1 MICVDA
7 SIVVK
12 AITDE
17 EGCGEALA
25 LFKKWRKTGTDLVA
39 PALIDYEVSSVLCHK
54 AFVGDIKENEVIQ
67 AYRLFLELGVKTIH
81 DPALL
86 EKALLTARSFSQ
98 RTSYDFAYLTC
109 AQSLDA
115 ELVTADFKFVE
126 MVREGYS
133 FVKFYK
139 GY

>member
-7 SIVVK
+7 SIAVK
-12 AITDE
+12 AVTDE
-17 EGCGEALA
+17 KGCDEALA
-25 LFKKWRKTGTDLVA
+25 LFKKWRRTGADLIA
-39 PALIDYEVSSVLCHK
+39 PALIDYEVSSVLCRK

-81 DPALL
+81 DPTLL
-86 EKALLTARSFSQ
+86 EKALLIARSFSQ

-109 AQSLDA
+109 AQSLNA

-126 MVREGYS
+126 MVQEGYS
-133 FVKFYK
+133 FVKFYL
-139 GY
+139 